1 MQKLL
6 KSAAAFA
13 FGMAAFSALAQ
24 AWPSKPIR
32 VVVPFPAGGPVDQ
45 TARALGA
52 KVGTA
57 LGQNMLIDNKGGAGG
72 LLGADAVAK
81 AAPDGYTVL
90 FSSAGALAIVP
101 HIAASM
107 PYDPQKDLM
116 AVTQA
121 LKVPAV
127 LVVSSASPYKSFAEL
142 KTAAT
147 GTASKIN
154 YASAGSGTTPHLQAE
169 LLRREAGLTINH
181 IPYRG
186 AAPAITDILGG
197 QVDMMM
203 VDIPVALPFIQSG
216 KLRALAVTNNKRI
229 PILKDVPTVAELGL
243 PKVEAYNWYG
253 MLAPARTP
261 ADIVAKLYTSV
272 GAALRSPELQ
282 KQFEQQGVEVVGSKP
297 EEFAPFIAAESARWG
312 ALAKAVGAKL
322 D

>member
-1 MQKLL
+1 MRKLL
-6 KSAAAFA
+6 KSAAALA
-13 FGMAAFSALAQ
+13 LGMAAFSALAQ

-52 KVGTA
+52 KMGAA

-81 AAPDGYTVL
+81 APADGYTLL

-147 GTASKIN
+147 GAASKIN

-169 LLRREAGLTINH
+169 LLRREAGLTIHH

-216 KLRALAVTNNKRI
+216 KLRALAVTNTKRI
-229 PILKDVPTVAELGL
+229 PILKDVPTMAELGL

-282 KQFEQQGVEVVGSKP
+282 KQFDQQGVEVVGSKP

-312 ALAKAVGAKL
+312 ALAKSVGAKL

>member
-1 MQKLL
+1 MRKLF
-6 KSAAAFA
+6 KSAAALA
-13 FGMAAFSALAQ
+13 LGMAAFSALAQ
-24 AWPSKPIR
+24 AWPNKPIR

-52 KVGTA
+52 KMGTA

-81 AAPDGYTVL
+81 APADGYTLL

-127 LVVSSASPYKSFAEL
+127 LVVSSASPYKTFAEL
-142 KTAAT
+142 KAAAT
-147 GTASKIN
+147 GAASKIN

-216 KLRALAVTNNKRI
+216 KLRALAVTNTKRI
-229 PILKDVPTVAELGL
+229 PILKDVPTMAELGL

-282 KQFEQQGVEVVGSKP
+282 KQFNQQGVEVVGSKP

>member
-1 MQKLL
+1 MRKLF
-6 KSAAAFA
+6 KSAAALA
-13 FGMAAFSALAQ
+13 LGMAAFSALAQ

-52 KVGTA
+52 KMGTA

-81 AAPDGYTVL
+81 APADGYTLL

-147 GTASKIN
+147 GAASKIN

-169 LLRREAGLTINH
+169 LLRREAGLTIHH

-216 KLRALAVTNNKRI
+216 KLRALAVTNTRRI
-229 PILKDVPTVAELGL
+229 PILKDVPTMAELGL

-282 KQFEQQGVEVVGSKP
+282 KQFDQQGVEVVGSKP

>member
-1 MQKLL
+1 MHKFL
-6 KSAAAFA
+6 KSAAAIA
-13 FGMAAFSALAQ
+13 LGMAAFSAFAQ

-127 LVVSSASPYKSFAEL
+127 LVVSSASPYKNFAEL
-142 KTAAT
+142 KAAAT
-147 GTASKIN
+147 GPSSKIN

-197 QVDMMM
+197 QVDMMV

-229 PILKDVPTVAELGL
+229 PVLKDVPTVAELGL

-261 ADIVAKLYTSV
+261 ADIVAKLYSSV
-272 GAALRSPELQ
+272 GAALRSPDLQ
-282 KQFEQQGVEVVGSKP
+282 KQFDQQGVEVVGSKP

-322 D
+322 E

>member
-1 MQKLL
+1 MRKLF
-6 KSAAAFA
+6 KSAAALA
-13 FGMAAFSALAQ
+13 LGMAAFSALAQ

-52 KVGTA
+52 KMGTA
-57 LGQNMLIDNKGGAGG
+57 LGQNMLIDNRGGAGG

-81 AAPDGYTVL
+81 APADGYTLL

-147 GTASKIN
+147 GAASKIN

-169 LLRREAGLTINH
+169 LLRREAGLTIHH

-216 KLRALAVTNNKRI
+216 KLRALAVTNTKRI
-229 PILKDVPTVAELGL
+229 PILKDVPTMAELGL

-282 KQFEQQGVEVVGSKP
+282 KQFDQQGVEVVGSKP
-297 EEFAPFIAAESARWG
+297 EEFGPFIAAESARWG

>member
-1 MQKLL
+1 MRKLF
-6 KSAAAFA
+6 KSAAALA
-13 FGMAAFSALAQ
+13 LGMAAFSALAQ

-52 KVGTA
+52 KMGTA

-81 AAPDGYTVL
+81 APADGYTLL

-142 KTAAT
+142 KAAAT
-147 GTASKIN
+147 GASSKIN

-169 LLRREAGLTINH
+169 LLRREAGLTIHH

-216 KLRALAVTNNKRI
+216 KLRALAVTNTKRI
-229 PILKDVPTVAELGL
+229 PILKDVPTMAELGL

-282 KQFEQQGVEVVGSKP
+282 KQFDQQGVEVVGSKP
-297 EEFAPFIAAESARWG
+297 EEFGPFIAAESARWG